1 MEDISLHILDIAENS
16 IDAGARN
23 VGIHITE
30 DLSRDLFRL
39 EITDDGKGL
48 DPETLK
54 KVTDPFYTTRT
65 TRKVGLGLALLEA
78 AAKSANGHLDIL
90 SLPAAGTKVVAV
102 FQLSHIDR
110 KPLGE
115 MAETLTTI
123 ISRRPD
129 IDVIYT
135 HERNGRKFV
144 FRTIDIREQ
153 VGDMTI
159 NTVGTLNFV
168 RKYVMQEENNLLDQR
183 SRSNNGHAS
192 SGCHSE

>member
-16 IDAGARN
+16 IEAGAKN
-23 VGIHITE
+23 VAIHVTE
-30 DLSRDLFRL
+30 DLSRDLFKV
-39 EITDDGKGL
+39 EITDDGRGL
-48 DPETLK
+48 DPEDLK
-54 KVTDPFYTTRT
+54 RATDPFYTTRT
-65 TRKVGLGLALLEA
+65 TRRVGLGLGLLQE
-78 AAKSANGHLDIL
+78 AAKSANGHLDIY
-90 SLPAAGTKVVAV
+90 SIPGAGTMVVAV

-115 MAETLTTI
+115 IGETITTI

-129 IDVIYT
+129 IDVTYT

-153 VGDMTI
+153 VGDMAI

-168 RKYVMQEENNLLDQR
+168 RKYVTQEENNLLDQR
-183 SRSNNGHAS
+183 SRSNNGFAS
-192 SGCHSE
+192 S

>member
-16 IDAGARN
+16 IDAGAKN

-153 VGDMTI
+153 VGDMAI

-183 SRSNNGHAS
+183 SRSNNGRAS
-192 SGCHSE
+192 S

>member
-1 MEDISLHILDIAENS
+1 M
-16 IDAGARN
+16 
-23 VGIHITE
+23 
-30 DLSRDLFRL
+30 
-39 EITDDGKGL
+39 
-48 DPETLK
+48 
-54 KVTDPFYTTRT
+54 
-65 TRKVGLGLALLEA
+65 ALLEA

>member
-16 IDAGARN
+16 IEAGAKN
-23 VGIHITE
+23 VAIHVTE
-30 DLSRDLFRL
+30 DLSRDLFKV
-39 EITDDGKGL
+39 EITDDGRGL
-48 DPETLK
+48 DPEDLK
-54 KVTDPFYTTRT
+54 RATDPFYTTRT
-65 TRKVGLGLALLEA
+65 TRRVGLGLGLLQE
-78 AAKSANGHLDIL
+78 AAKSANGHLDIY
-90 SLPAAGTKVVAV
+90 SIRGAGTMVVAV

-115 MAETLTTI
+115 IGETITTI

-129 IDVIYT
+129 IDVTYT

-153 VGDMTI
+153 VGDMAI

-168 RKYVMQEENNLLDQR
+168 RKYVTQEENNLLDQR
-183 SRSNNGHAS
+183 SRSNNGFAS
-192 SGCHSE
+192 S